1 MRQPVDEKASKLLR
15 WFLRKQLD
23 ALVVAPGLKIFR
35 HLSSRRVS
43 LDDLRE
49 TSPRDPL
56 VLHYVQLLLD
66 GLALN
71 DGIRFKAGVDVDDGQ
86 DLALDIVPFQMQ
98 GVHLDHLVEKKLPWA
113 KAHVFPTVSV
123 CATRMFHTCS

>member
-1 MRQPVDEKASKLLR
+1 MRH
-15 WFLRKQLD
+15 RKQLD

-56 VLHYVQLLLD
+56 LLHYVQFLLD

-98 GVHLDHLVEKKLPWA
+98 GVHLDHLVEKKFLGQ
-113 KAHVFPTVSV
+113 KH
-123 CATRMFHTCS
+123 MFFQRFKFVRLACFTPVVDAFLDDGLVNF